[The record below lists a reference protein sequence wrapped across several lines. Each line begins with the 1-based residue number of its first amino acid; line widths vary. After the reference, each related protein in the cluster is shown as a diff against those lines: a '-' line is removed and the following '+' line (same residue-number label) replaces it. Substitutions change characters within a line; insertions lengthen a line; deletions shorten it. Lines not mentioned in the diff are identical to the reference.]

1 MRLDTRAVA
10 LQGIGFGP
18 RLVALQ
24 GYSEVELEDVAGV
37 GSDQRRIVGSKS
49 QSRTLDAIDVL
60 MAHRYAEDEILLAL
74 VAQAVTTGAL
84 DQWRTRN

>member
-1 MRLDTRAVA
+1 MILDPRAIALQGVGYAPMAVA
-10 LQGIGFGP
+10 LQGYVEI
-18 RLVALQ
+18 
-24 GYSEVELEDVAGV
+24 ELEEVSGV
-37 GSDQRRIVGSKS
+37 GSDRRRIVGSKS